1 MPKQMTQAHMAP
13 NVQKHIEKFV
23 GDTLDYILWEGEEK
37 YTENTSLSD
46 LRDDCRSEGITA
58 RAVANVDRAAL
69 RLKMQPFLDEAID
82 CAMSY
87 LEFALENEE

>member
-37 YTENTSLSD
+37 YTEN
-46 LRDDCRSEGITA
+46 CRSEGITA

>member
-46 LRDDCRSEGITA
+46 LRDDCRSEGITQA
-58 RAVANVDRAAL
+58 EDATVPRRGHRL
-69 RLKMQPFLDEAID
+69 RHELP
-82 CAMSY
+82 
-87 LEFALENEE
+87 